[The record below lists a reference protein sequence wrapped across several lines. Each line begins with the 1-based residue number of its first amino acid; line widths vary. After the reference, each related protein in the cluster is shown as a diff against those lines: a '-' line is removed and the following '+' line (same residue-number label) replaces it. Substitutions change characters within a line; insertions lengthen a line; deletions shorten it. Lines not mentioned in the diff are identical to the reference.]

1 MIAGQANT
9 LATLMSAD
17 DARRDCLVRASVHG
31 SQQPYTVL
39 WGFPESNAEAR
50 SEAARRV
57 FSLFASRLLR
67 WSSPATQTTM
77 AIRPRLFAALAAA
90 LLLFLSAELYLRH
103 SASISTYR
111 AVSSYWTTYGFGHA
125 PPPWL
130 WPRAPSAHAPL
141 SIRLAI
147 ISRPGEREH
156 RDAMRRAVLADV
168 PQEDVRLTYRFFVG
182 VPAHPERFHELAEQ
196 PEGVENS
203 LREETAAHGD
213 IELLDL
219 GEGRLYMGTKR
230 WMMLKW
236 VRQIVLDLIVCPH

>member
-1 MIAGQANT
+1 
-9 LATLMSAD
+9 
-17 DARRDCLVRASVHG
+17 
-31 SQQPYTVL
+31 
-39 WGFPESNAEAR
+39 
-50 SEAARRV
+50 
-57 FSLFASRLLR
+57 
-67 WSSPATQTTM
+67 M
-77 AIRPRLFAALAAA
+77 AIRPRLLAALAAV

-147 ISRPGEREH
+147 ISRPEEREH

-168 PQEDVRLTYRFFVG
+168 PQEDVHLTYRFFVG

-203 LREETAAHGD
+203 LREEAAARGD

-236 VRQIVLDLIVCPH
+236 VRQMVLDLIVCPH